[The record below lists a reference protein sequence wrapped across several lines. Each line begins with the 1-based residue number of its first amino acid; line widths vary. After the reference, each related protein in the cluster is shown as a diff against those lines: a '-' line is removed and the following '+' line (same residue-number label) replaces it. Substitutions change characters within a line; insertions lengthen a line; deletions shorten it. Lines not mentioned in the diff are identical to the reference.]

1 MRIIGIDP
9 GYAIVGYGVLDY
21 EKTRFSVVNYGAI
34 TTAAG
39 TSFDRRLMEIYDDMC
54 TVLDMFK
61 PDCMSIEKLYFTN
74 NKTTGIDVAQARGII
89 LLTAVQRDIEIYE
102 YTPMQVKQAVV
113 GYGKAE
119 KHQVQE
125 MVKNILRLDAIP
137 SPTTL
142 RTRWLS
148 RYATDI
154 PAGRSFRGSLQR
166 LRKTTARWEKYTT
179 RVTRGKIHDIQ
190 LTRRTNP
197 HRAEPRGS

>member
-137 SPTTL
+137 KPDDTADAVALAICHGHSSGSQ
-142 RTRWLS
+142 LS
-148 RYATDI
+148 RLIAKAVENDG
-154 PAGRSFRGSLQR
+154 AM
-166 LRKTTARWEKYTT
+166 
-179 RVTRGKIHDIQ
+179 GKIYHKSDK
-190 LTRRTNP
+190 R
-197 HRAEPRGS
+197 